1 MKNSAPENKKNRRE
15 FIDVFTDAIKNQ
27 RDVDDCIAVP
37 RGIFK
42 AYIFIMSGSA
52 LLTLSTLI
60 KGNKAF
66 GKKVKTL
73 MIVAGWILN
82 TLSALYFAK
91 PFAFKGNSPT
101 VKREDLKKNFAY
113 YFVILYVSEKWEVS
127 SMI

>member
-1 MKNSAPENKKNRRE
+1 MQINKIDGINFNRRRKNASEEKNE
-15 FIDVFTDAIKNQ
+15 FIDVLSNSVRNP
-27 RDVDDCIAVP
+27 RDVNDCVAVP

-66 GKKVKTL
+66 GKKVKTS

-101 VKREDLKKNFAY
+101 VKREDLKK
-113 YFVILYVSEKWEVS
+113 
-127 SMI
+127 